1 MAFPINASLSDHI
14 GHSDYADV
22 GQSLL
27 IVEDHS
33 LLAEYMAMVAEELG
47 WKVEVAESARD
58 FARKIEQCHPTV
70 LALDLGLLDGDG
82 VELLRHLSGVGYKG
96 AILIISGCDES
107 VLETCGR
114 LAGLL
119 GLRVTGHVQKPLT
132 ASVFTQLLEQSGTQE
147 SASHASTA
155 Q

>member
-1 MAFPINASLSDHI
+1 MVFPVNASFNERDRQSEY
-14 GHSDYADV
+14 GGAGS
-22 GQSLL
+22 SLL

-47 WKVEVAESARD
+47 WNVQIADSARD
-58 FARKIEQCHPTV
+58 FERKIEPGHPSV
-70 LALDLGLLDGDG
+70 LALDLGLPDGDG

-107 VLETCGR
+107 VLESCGR

-132 ASVFTQLLEQSGTQE
+132 ASVFTRLLEQSEQ
-147 SASHASTA
+147 
-155 Q
+155 

>member
-1 MAFPINASLSDHI
+1 MAFPVNASLNEHD
-14 GHSDYADV
+14 GHSAYADV

-33 LLAEYMAMVAEELG
+33 LLAEYMAMVAEDLG
-47 WKVEVAESARD
+47 WKVEIAECARE
-58 FARKIEQCHPTV
+58 FQRKIEPSHPAV
-70 LALDLGLLDGDG
+70 LALDLGLPDGDG

-114 LAGLL
+114 LAELL

-132 ASVFTQLLEQSGTQE
+132 ASVFTQLLEQSGAQE
-147 SASHASTA
+147 STNHASTA